1 MTEIRDELIETRKIL
16 INLGKAFIVG
26 VLLLLSSDITTVH
39 CSKCG
44 EAWKMFA
51 FEITAEEKSYYVC
64 PNCENTKYRR

>member
-1 MTEIRDELIETRKIL
+1 MTEIRDQLIETRKIL

-26 VLLLLSSDITTVH
+26 VLLLLSSDITIVH

-51 FEITAEEKSYYVC
+51 FEITAEEKNYYVC
-64 PNCENTKYRR
+64 PNCESTKYRR